1 LLHEAGPDVVKTLIA
16 AIALLLVSSPALYAQ
31 TDSSIAVGVAL
42 TLYDPANDQAHN
54 PPSVGV
60 IARMRRGSGLG
71 ATVGLEWYRS
81 DIQTPIG
88 GQLMPLGAMNAR
100 PVMAGVSFTRQYS
113 RYALSGALVAGYAF
127 NSLRAT
133 SAAQAAYRDRFNM
146 PNARIQISNCF
157 AFRPDV
163 TLWYELGHHFA
174 ASASI
179 AYIFGQPTVTAVSQV
194 GRRADPLNIS
204 ATVITF
210 GFAYGVF

>member
-1 LLHEAGPDVVKTLIA
+1 VVKTLIA
-16 AIALLLVSSPALYAQ
+16 ALALLLVSSPALHAQ

-42 TLYDPANDQAHN
+42 TLYDPASEHTHN
-54 PPSVGV
+54 PPSVGL

-71 ATVGLEWYRS
+71 ATIGLEWYKS
-81 DIQTPIG
+81 EVQTTIG
-88 GQLMPLGAMNAR
+88 GQLVPLGDMNAR

-113 RYALSGALVAGYAF
+113 RYALSGALVAGYSF

-133 SAAQAAYRDRFNM
+133 PAAHAAYRDRFAL
-146 PNARIQISNCF
+146 PDARIGISNCF

-163 TLWYELGHHFA
+163 TLWYELGHHLA

-179 AYIFGQPTVTAVSQV
+179 AYVYARPTVTADSAA
-194 GRRADPLNIS
+194 GRRVDPLNIS

-210 GFAYGVF
+210 GLAYGVF

>member
-1 LLHEAGPDVVKTLIA
+1 VVKTLIA
-16 AIALLLVSSPALYAQ
+16 AIALLLVSSPALHAQ

-42 TLYDPANDQAHN
+42 TLYDPANEQTHN
-54 PPSVGV
+54 PPSVGL

-71 ATVGLEWYRS
+71 ATIGLEWYKS
-81 DIQTPIG
+81 EIQIPIG
-88 GQLMPLGAMNAR
+88 GQLVPLGAMNAR
-100 PVMAGVSFTRQYS
+100 PVMAGFSFTRQYS
-113 RYALSGALVAGYAF
+113 RYALSGALVTGYSF

-133 SAAQAAYRDRFNM
+133 PAAQAAYRDRFDM

-163 TLWYELGHHFA
+163 TLWYELGHHLA

-179 AYIFGQPTVTAVSQV
+179 AYVFAQPTVTAVSPV
-194 GRRADPLNIS
+194 GRRVDPLNIS